1 MNLPSSATEL
11 SRLHWTS
18 LLFDVI
24 SHSRNYLIPALIA
37 VFSAAKGNTSGL
49 IVAGLIFIPALLTS
63 VFRFF
68 TLRYCIRDRQLIVT
82 KGLVFRSV
90 RTVPITRIQ
99 NVDFVQNVLHRI
111 FQVAEVRVETA
122 SGIEPEATLR
132 VLSMVQ
138 MERLRRE
145 IFELQETQSAEIVL
159 TDSAVADPVSA
170 EGEGAGPADEP
181 PATPQPKRLASL
193 PAAEQTLLEIPLHWL
208 IRAGLASNRGM
219 IMLGVL
225 LGIFFQADFQKRFD
239 FHQLEKFIPQQTDR
253 LTLILSSILGIGL
266 ILLLLRVLGIGW
278 FLLRFFGYRLDRRGD
293 DLRISCGLLTK
304 VSATVPRSRIQ
315 FISIHRNLIMRWM
328 GYCSIRI
335 ETAGGAGND
344 HADATK
350 TISRRWFV
358 PIVPDQ
364 RLTELLNELR
374 PGLDWDESQLDFQPL
389 SLLAGRR
396 MSRLAI
402 IAAIVAGGIGLAI
415 SRPWGWSAG
424 VIALPL
430 FMAWA
435 TKKSRSMNYARM
447 ESGVVYRSGILNRKT
462 SLTFFEK
469 IQAVR
474 IDQSP
479 FDRRWNMARLSVDT
493 AAAGPAEHLI
503 EIPMLDQS
511 WAMAEQE
518 QIKQRAALQR
528 PVFG

>member
-1 MNLPSSATEL
+1 
-11 SRLHWTS
+11 
-18 LLFDVI
+18 
-24 SHSRNYLIPALIA
+24 
-37 VFSAAKGNTSGL
+37 
-49 IVAGLIFIPALLTS
+49 
-63 VFRFF
+63 
-68 TLRYCIRDRQLIVT
+68 
-82 KGLVFRSV
+82 
-90 RTVPITRIQ
+90 
-99 NVDFVQNVLHRI
+99 
-111 FQVAEVRVETA
+111 
-122 SGIEPEATLR
+122 
-132 VLSMVQ
+132 
-138 MERLRRE
+138 
-145 IFELQETQSAEIVL
+145 
-159 TDSAVADPVSA
+159 
-170 EGEGAGPADEP
+170 
-181 PATPQPKRLASL
+181 
-193 PAAEQTLLEIPLHWL
+193 
-208 IRAGLASNRGM
+208 
-219 IMLGVL
+219 MLGVL
-225 LGIFFQADFQKRFD
+225 LGIFFQSDFQKRFD
-239 FHQLEKFIPQQTDR
+239 FHQLEKFIPQQADR
-253 LTLILSSILGIGL
+253 MTLILGSIVAVIV
-266 ILLLLRVLGIGW
+266 ISLLLRVLGIGW
-278 FLLRFFGYRLDRRGD
+278 FVLRFFGYRLDRRGD

-328 GYCSIRI
+328 GYCSVRI

-344 HADATK
+344 HEDATK
-350 TISRRWFV
+350 TVSRRWFV

-402 IAAIVAGGIGLAI
+402 IAAIVAGGVGLSI
-415 SRPWGWSAG
+415 SRTWGWTAG

-430 FMAWA
+430 FIAWA
-435 TKKSRSMNYARM
+435 NKKSRSMNYARM
-447 ESGVVYRSGILNRKT
+447 KSGVVYRSGILNRKT

-479 FDRRWNMARLSVDT
+479 FDRRWKMARLSVDT
-493 AAAGPAEHLI
+493 AAAGPAEHRI